1 MDKLLVL
8 IYSHTSY
15 IDILIPSLF
24 NFKKYTKNIKYSL
37 LINDDHEIKSKYNN
51 EFNFEYIYIYN
62 DNTPYFSRI
71 NNCLK
76 NILEPYVLLNHE
88 NNIMIDF
95 LNEDY
100 LSHIILTMENNNID
114 MVRLSS
120 SGINNTQIESS
131 ASSLINLNKIS
142 NSGERLYF
150 TVQPTIHKKNVLL
163 SLTAEFIYATYFS
176 SEDQLIEEY
185 VKNNYITYFI
195 NIPAHSYNYIY
206 PVCKVTNYA
215 KWFNYNDFTTTHITN
230 IINKYNSDI
239 TKRGMLNN

>member
-51 EFNFEYIYIYN
+51 EFNFEYIY
-62 DNTPYFSRI
+62 
-71 NNCLK
+71 
-76 NILEPYVLLNHE
+76 ILEPYVLLNHE

-230 IINKYNSDI
+230 IINKYNIDI